1 MASNISFNPF
11 VTTNVQGSFSI
22 QSEGFVQGVA
32 LDDPSVRFYLA
43 GGPLA
48 ATETLPMWGGV
59 AISEF
64 IPASA
69 ASGAFAGLGS
79 NIARATAVTGG
90 SYPISGFSVLNQASS
105 WVTSPQSECPSASA
119 GQTIPYYRLGSG
131 ARIALAIDPSLVSL
145 DGGLTTQ
152 QVSWDFNAQCLAPYE
167 ASGGTITLTSV
178 TASYANG
185 VWTFAVVSPSATPV
199 GAVGDFVTLSGI
211 TGTGANYLNGTHIV
225 SAFTSNEIFSFQIN
239 GTSTQFSTGAQ
250 SGTIVLTYGTVALPV
265 KLLKLNIGNSKIVTY
280 DQVNNLV
287 HWTNN
292 GSTAIA
298 LI

>member
-1 MASNISFNPF
+1 MASNASWNPF
-11 VTTNVQGSFSI
+11 VTTNVAGSFSI

-32 LDDPSVRFYLA
+32 LDDPTVRFALA

-48 ATETLPMWGGV
+48 GTETLPMWGGV

-79 NIARATAVTGG
+79 QIARATAIGG
-90 SYPISGFSVLNQASS
+90 GNPISGFSVLNQASS

-119 GQTIPYYRLGSG
+119 YQTIPYYRLGSG

-145 DGGLTTQ
+145 DGGLTSQ
-152 QVSWDFNAQCLAPYE
+152 QVSWDYNAQCLAPYV
-167 ASGGTITLTSV
+167 ASGGTVAVTSV
-178 TASYANG
+178 TGAYAAG
-185 VWTFAVVSPSATPV
+185 VWTFVVVAGAATQV
-199 GAVGDFVTLSGI
+199 GAVGDYITFSGI
-211 TGTGANYLNGTHIV
+211 TGTGANYLNSTHVV
-225 SAFTSNEIFSFQIN
+225 SAYTDNEHFSFQVS
-239 GTSTQFSTGAQ
+239 GGSTLFSSGAQ
-250 SGTIVLTYGTVALPV
+250 SGTILVQQGVGALAV
-265 KLLKLNIGNSKIVTY
+265 KILKLNIGNSKVVTY
-280 DQVNNLV
+280 DAVNNLV